1 MSDHRIGGNITPNA
15 LIPTGNNHLN
25 NSSNYFIVQ
34 SPLSNMAGNNSAQL
48 GSYFQKPPTNRLV
61 SNEYV
66 HNTGHQTYDP
76 SGPSHHY
83 SSHPQPPSHPLSSP
97 QMVGTF
103 DPGFQVPSTEGLG
116 LIPMPVPYEDFKFSL
131 PTLSALQPH
140 LPQPVG
146 NSSTSASTAIQN
158 YTTSTTGCHNQPYHS
173 LTYPQNSYHHRQ
185 SNQPQQ
191 SQHLHNLSSSY
202 SNDWSLPSI
211 SPLSRTSLVS
221 SQPSPPAPQPSQMA
235 TLSDLLNSTSHQQT
249 PSRMPIS
256 YQHYQQQQDQN
267 SGSFLISPDV
277 SSNPR
282 MFGQSSV
289 NSPPSL
295 PLPKPSGSS
304 RPPTP
309 PPLFD
314 ASEKDLLSSF
324 LNIFGDSNGEWDFD
338 PQGMPEGM
346 PVLGALKRRLE
357 ATPNHATDHWYGKYE
372 ADEMG
377 RQVESRL
384 KLDDLEP
391 CPDRLCNL
399 SSLPPALQRTP
410 TQAECASLP
419 ISPRRSEDEQTGR
432 KKKIKTDSRTYPL
445 PISLS
450 DHSMGKDVDVEM
462 AHFKSDLITDPT
474 VFQSVLGSGRL
485 VSNLQPPLSSS
496 STSMLFDSH
505 NILPLLSDNL
515 SKISEQVPQNNGV
528 EASCYIKEAGGS
540 STSKSLSVGAQS
552 WNALQPP
559 LPLVSS
565 IEDGKKTKSTHI
577 ASEQRRRSAIQGGFG
592 NLVGI
597 LKAGEAISGISIAST
612 DAPESTAG
620 GSNCNPKP
628 TTRGR
633 GRRGEIETGASKS
646 VVLERAAEYVKWMYT
661 GNVALKLEVER
672 VENLL
677 KANGVDI

>member
-1 MSDHRIGGNITPNA
+1 
-15 LIPTGNNHLN
+15 
-25 NSSNYFIVQ
+25 
-34 SPLSNMAGNNSAQL
+34 MAGNNSAQL

-116 LIPMPVPYEDFKFSL
+116 LIPMPVPYEGMCSGKIHIFRTMRLIFPLLCSL
-131 PTLSALQPH
+131 PIDLCPSCLILLPFDPSADF
-140 LPQPVG
+140 
-146 NSSTSASTAIQN
+146 N
-158 YTTSTTGCHNQPYHS
+158 
-173 LTYPQNSYHHRQ
+173 
-185 SNQPQQ
+185 
-191 SQHLHNLSSSY
+191 QHLHNLSSSY

-277 SSNPR
+277 SSNSR

-391 CPDRLCNL
+391 CPDRLCNV

-419 ISPRRSEDEQTGR
+419 ISPRRSEDEQAGR

-462 AHFKSDLITDPT
+462 IHFKSDLITDPT

-515 SKISEQVPQNNGV
+515 SKISEQVPQNNG
-528 EASCYIKEAGGS
+528 
-540 STSKSLSVGAQS
+540 
-552 WNALQPP
+552 
-559 LPLVSS
+559 
-565 IEDGKKTKSTHI
+565 DGKKTKSTHI